1 MPALNMNKF
10 DMNALIYAP
19 ELKVNKAGGKYATV
33 GYGDLKN
40 QVEFQLGQSPKDA
53 LRCPF
58 GVEPVSENEPTKL
71 QIKLNLTA
79 EGKAFIEQ
87 LENTTLQAAAT
98 NSVSWFKKKM
108 DADFLKRDQNSAIK
122 PSVKPEHPD
131 MLKIRVFQD
140 GKAPTEVQVTTW
152 TNDGKLT
159 PFTKGSLE
167 DVKGGM
173 VLPIIKIQG
182 GVYFVQ
188 KNFGTSLAASRLL
201 VIRDTTGQQ
210 SSSEFE
216 LGDVE
221 MADANSEEDDM

>member
-1 MPALNMNKF
+1 
-10 DMNALIYAP
+10 
-19 ELKVNKAGGKYATV
+19 
-33 GYGDLKN
+33 
-40 QVEFQLGQSPKDA
+40 
-53 LRCPF
+53 
-58 GVEPVSENEPTKL
+58 
-71 QIKLNLTA
+71 
-79 EGKAFIEQ
+79 
-87 LENTTLQAAAT
+87 
-98 NSVSWFKKKM
+98 
-108 DADFLKRDQNSAIK
+108 
-122 PSVKPEHPD
+122 

-159 PFTKGSLE
+159 PFTNGSLE

-201 VIRDTTGQQ
+201 VIRDATGQQ

-216 LGDVE
+216 LGDDQSSFVLHDLLLGLHR
-221 MADANSEEDDM
+221 AVFYYYSKYKHKHHPDHFQHF